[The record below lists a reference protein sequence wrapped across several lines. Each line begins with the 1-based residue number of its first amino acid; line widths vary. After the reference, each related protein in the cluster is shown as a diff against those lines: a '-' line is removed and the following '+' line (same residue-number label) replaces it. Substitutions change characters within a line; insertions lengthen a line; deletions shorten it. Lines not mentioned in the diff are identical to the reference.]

1 MRENRFIFGDLSSTH
16 CNGEQVSMKD
26 FFQEK
31 SFKKFEKE
39 CHATTW
45 LTWSSVVLVLILT
58 TILLTAFMK
67 KYRVHIDYVILR
79 LRSRWNGIIPV
90 VNTKQFRFD
99 GFVSYAEDLEDF
111 ELVSTTLYKE
121 LKRLGFEISLPDEDF
136 IPGRSKAKQLLQC
149 IDESRKV
156 IIVITENFLASGWNS
171 YAVQMVVTHAFHNHR
186 EKSIVVIIKDGIS
199 IEKLPKDLKYI
210 WWSVIRIT
218 WPETEENMETFWEEL
233 SKALDLD

>member
-1 MRENRFIFGDLSSTH
+1 MDLKMGDT
-16 CNGEQVSMKD
+16 
-26 FFQEK
+26 
-31 SFKKFEKE
+31 E
-39 CHATTW
+39 CHATLW
-45 LTWSSVVLVLILT
+45 LIWSSVVLVLILT
-58 TILLTAFMK
+58 TILLTVFMK

-79 LRSRWNGIIPV
+79 LRSRWNGIIHV
-90 VNTKQFRFD
+90 VNTKKFRFD
-99 GFVSYAEDLEDF
+99 AFVSYAEEDF

-156 IIVITENFLASGWNS
+156 IIVITENFLGSGWNS
-171 YAVQMVVTHAFHNHR
+171 HAVQMVVTHAFHNHR

-199 IEKLPKDLKYI
+199 IEKLSKDLKYI
-210 WWSVIRIT
+210 WWSIISMS
-218 WPETEENMETFWEEL
+218 WPETEENMEKFWEEL